1 MRAAA
6 LRTPWRASPL
16 GFDPVRYTT
25 NARSTPLD
33 RLHATPD
40 ALPFQS
46 SRLFSSS
53 RVATSRVPCRPY
65 ASRGRAPLLVPR
77 YRYSSGPAA
86 QGPGAGQSQGRGN
99 KKALKYAIVGGVLGV
114 GVIVYW
120 DEVQH
125 LYRAAARTGRVV
137 GALAV
142 CINE

>member
-1 MRAAA
+1 M
-6 LRTPWRASPL
+6 
-16 GFDPVRYTT
+16 
-25 NARSTPLD
+25 
-33 RLHATPD
+33 
-40 ALPFQS
+40 
-46 SRLFSSS
+46 
-53 RVATSRVPCRPY
+53 
-65 ASRGRAPLLVPR
+65 LVPR